1 VCATAASAVTSFKK
15 NPAKI
20 TPSTITTEAT
30 TPVTCSVVP
39 TVADNPALVA
49 TTSDATIRVT
59 NTDLSFGVS
68 AGLTD
73 QKIEH
78 VQDEF
83 SRCFSDSTALNV
95 AVTDLMN
102 KAVPVVVAMPALAA
116 NVVVAN
122 SVLNEAMASQQVC
135 DEINALKLW
144 LLAHYLPEIK
154 HWRIDQTLNDIGRL
168 LAMDSFDVV
177 TMVATLPT
185 NARPVGFKNMMGVGC
200 FVNSAVQ
207 LLISSEHAVSA
218 LASVKGGLTVQRAFL
233 AAMAGLIDATRNG
246 SAPLVNDYFF
256 GFFFPGFLANVRS
269 CVNDAL
275 RTTLSATLPVLAFFP
290 VATARRGLMDLKTLL
305 MEERHCSLSVI
316 SEAKCLV
323 VGVSPFGTGSINYNS
338 VIFDEVMTIAGGVW
352 VLKAVIYW
360 VGSDVNFGH
369 YFAVVKRGEF
379 WWTIFDDNVQR
390 ASGPNVYRGRQRYV
404 ISTLIY
410 DRV

>member
-177 TMVATLPT
+177 TMVATLRT
-185 NARPVGFKNMMGVGC
+185 NAKPVGFKNMMGVGC

-218 LASVKGGLTVQRAFL
+218 LASVEGGLTVQRAFL
-233 AAMAGLIDATRNG
+233 AAMAGLTDATRNG
-246 SAPLVNDYFF
+246 WAPLVNDYFF
-256 GFFFPGFLANVRS
+256 GFFFPSFLAQEHS
-269 CVNDAL
+269 CVNEAL
-275 RTTLSATLPVLAFFP
+275 QTTLSDTLPVLAFFP
-290 VATARRGLMDLKTLL
+290 VGTAGRGLMNLKTLL
-305 MEERHCSLSVI
+305 MEEMHGSLSVI
-316 SEAKCLV
+316 SEAQCLV
-323 VGVSPFGTGSINYNS
+323 VGVSPFETGSINYNS

-352 VLKAVIYW
+352 VLKGVIYW
-360 VGSDVNFGH
+360 VGTDVNFGH
-369 YFAVVKRGEF
+369 YFAVVKRGDF
-379 WWTIFDDNVQR
+379 WWTISDDNVQR
-390 ASGPNVYRGRQRYV
+390 ASGPDVYRGRQSYV